1 MKVPFLDL
9 KSHYVPMM
17 REINRAIEEV
27 MEGYAHARGWG
38 AIVSGFCQ
46 PLPGAAGP
54 PMIAAVPR
62 LRLKHR
68 PLG

>member
-1 MKVPFLDL
+1 MEMKVPFLDL

-38 AIVSGFCQ
+38 AIVSGFASYH
-46 PLPGAAGP
+46 PE
-54 PMIAAVPR
+54 
-62 LRLKHR
+62 
-68 PLG
+68 PLGRR

>member
-1 MKVPFLDL
+1 MEMKVPFLDL

-38 AIVSGFCQ
+38 AIVSGF
-46 PLPGAAGP
+46 AS
-54 PMIAAVPR
+54 
-62 LRLKHR
+62 
-68 PLG
+68 